1 MGLNCT
7 SNSNASINSNPS
19 NKKMSHSSKILFSFL
34 LLLVAMA
41 GIAQQ
46 NRKELEDKRRK
57 LLKDIEQTSN
67 LLNQTKQTKEAT
79 LSRYVTLQKQISKRQ
94 QLVETLQEEM
104 SYLLDNI
111 ERTATVVVALSD
123 DTERLKVEYAEIARH
138 AYRQKLLHSKWLFL
152 LSAKSFNDAFR
163 RWQYL
168 RQYDRYRQR
177 QAKLIMET
185 QQVLVDKI
193 KTLEERKKEKE
204 SLLGSEKRHSQM
216 LSLEMDT
223 KNRLLETLK
232 GDEARL
238 AHDLEAKQAAASKL
252 NNAIEKVIREE
263 MERIRREE
271 RAAAAAS
278 KNSDSKATNTKP
290 ATPTA
295 TPEIASV
302 SQEFQ
307 SNKGNLPWPVK
318 NGVITGHFGRQPHPT
333 IPNIEIVN
341 NGIDIRTDEGAQV
354 RSIFEGTVVGT
365 QFIPGFDYMV
375 ILQHGS
381 YYTVYSNLES
391 VSVKK
396 GDKVAIKQTLGKV
409 SKNAKTNTSE
419 VHFEIWKE
427 KTRLNPQDWVG
438 K

>member
-1 MGLNCT
+1 M
-7 SNSNASINSNPS
+7 A
-19 NKKMSHSSKILFSFL
+19 HSRKIFLVLVAL
-34 LLLVAMA
+34 LLAMGA

-46 NRKELEDKRRK
+46 SRKELEDKRKK
-57 LLKDIEQTSN
+57 LLKDIEQTSS
-67 LLNQTKQTKEAT
+67 LLKQTKQDKAAT
-79 LSRYVTLQKQISKRQ
+79 LSRYVTLQKQINKRQ
-94 QLVETLQEEM
+94 QLVETLQKEM
-104 SYLLDNI
+104 SYLLENV
-111 ERTATVVVALSD
+111 ERTATVVLALSD
-123 DTERLKVEYAEIARH
+123 DTERLKIEYTKIARH
-138 AYRQKLLHSKWLFL
+138 AYRQRLMHSKWLFL

-168 RQYDRYRQR
+168 RQYDRYRQK
-177 QAKLIMET
+177 QARLILDT
-185 QQVLVDKI
+185 QQMLLGKI
-193 KTLEERKKEKE
+193 KTLEDRKREKE
-204 SLLGSEKRHSQM
+204 NLLGAEKRQSQ
-216 LSLEMDT
+216 LLGLEMQA
-223 KNRLLETLK
+223 KNRLLEDLK

-238 AHDLEAKQAAASKL
+238 ARDLEGKQAAATKL

-271 RAAAAAS
+271 RLAAAAS
-278 KNSDSKATNTKP
+278 SGASASSGKTA

-295 TPEIASV
+295 TPEVASI
-302 SQEFQ
+302 SKDFQ
-307 SNKGNLPWPVK
+307 NNKGRLPWPVK

-341 NGIDIRTDEGAQV
+341 NGIDIRTDDGAQV
-354 RSIFEGTVVGT
+354 RAIFEGTVVGT

-381 YYTVYSNLES
+381 YYTVYSNLEE
-391 VSVKK
+391 VNVKK
-396 GDKVAIKQTLGKV
+396 GDKVDIRQTIGKV
-409 SKNAKTNTSE
+409 STDRKDNTSE

>member
-1 MGLNCT
+1 
-7 SNSNASINSNPS
+7 
-19 NKKMSHSSKILFSFL
+19 MSHSKKIGYAIL
-34 LLLVAMA
+34 LLLVAGLA
-41 GIAQQ
+41 FAQQ
-46 NRKELEDKRRK
+46 SRKELEDKRKR
-57 LLKDIEQTSN
+57 LLKDIEQTSS
-67 LLNQTKQTKEAT
+67 LLKQTKQDKEAT
-79 LSRYVTLQKQISKRQ
+79 LSRYITLKKQISKRQ
-94 QLVETLQEEM
+94 QLVETLQAEM

-111 ERTATVVVALSD
+111 ERTATVVVALNE
-123 DTERLKVEYAEIARH
+123 DTERLKLEYAEIARH
-138 AYRQKLLHSKWLFL
+138 AYRQRLLHSKWLFL
-152 LSAKSFNDAFR
+152 LSAKNFNDAFR

-193 KTLEERKKEKE
+193 KMLEDRKQEKE
-204 SLLGSEKRHSQM
+204 NLLGSEKRHSQM
-216 LSLEMDT
+216 LNLEMET

-232 GDEARL
+232 GDESRL
-238 AHDLEAKQAAASKL
+238 AHDLEAKQAAAAKL
-252 NNAIEKVIREE
+252 NSAIEKVIREE

-271 RAAAAAS
+271 RSAAAS
-278 KNSDSKATNTKP
+278 SAAASTKTP
-290 ATPTA
+290 AGKTAEPTA
-295 TPEIASV
+295 TPEVASI
-302 SQEFQ
+302 SKDFQ
-307 SNKGNLPWPVK
+307 NNKGALPWPVK
-318 NGVITGHFGRQPHPT
+318 NGIITGFFGRQPHPT

-341 NGIDIRTDEGAQV
+341 NGIDIRTDQGAQV
-354 RSIFEGTVVGT
+354 RSVFEGLVVGT

-396 GDKVAIKQTLGKV
+396 GDKVAIKQVLGKV
-409 SKNAKTNTSE
+409 STNPKTNASE

>member
-1 MGLNCT
+1 M
-7 SNSNASINSNPS
+7 A
-19 NKKMSHSSKILFSFL
+19 HSRKIFLVLVAL
-34 LLLVAMA
+34 LLAIGA

-46 NRKELEDKRRK
+46 SRKELEDKRKK
-57 LLKDIEQTSN
+57 LLKDIEQTSS
-67 LLNQTKQTKEAT
+67 LLKQTKQDKAAT
-79 LSRYVTLQKQISKRQ
+79 LSRYVTLQKQINKRQ
-94 QLVETLQEEM
+94 QLVETLQKEM
-104 SYLLDNI
+104 SYLLENV
-111 ERTATVVVALSD
+111 ERTATVVLALND
-123 DTERLKVEYAEIARH
+123 DTERLKVEYTKIARH
-138 AYRQKLLHSKWLFL
+138 AYRQRLMHSKWLFL

-168 RQYDRYRQR
+168 RQYDRYRQK
-177 QAKLIMET
+177 QARLILDT
-185 QQVLVDKI
+185 QQMLLGKI
-193 KTLEERKKEKE
+193 KTLEDRKREKE
-204 SLLGSEKRHSQM
+204 NLLGAEKRQSQ
-216 LSLEMDT
+216 LLGLEMQA
-223 KNRLLETLK
+223 KNRLLEDLK

-238 AHDLEAKQAAASKL
+238 ARDLDGKQAAATKL

-271 RAAAAAS
+271 RLAAAAS
-278 KNSDSKATNTKP
+278 SGASASSGKTA

-295 TPEIASV
+295 TPEVASI
-302 SQEFQ
+302 SKDFQ
-307 SNKGNLPWPVK
+307 NNKGRLPWPVK

-341 NGIDIRTDEGAQV
+341 NGIDIRTDDGAQV
-354 RSIFEGTVVGT
+354 RAIFEGTVVGT

-381 YYTVYSNLES
+381 YYTVYSNLEE
-391 VSVKK
+391 VNVKK
-396 GDKVAIKQTLGKV
+396 GDKVDIRQTIGKV
-409 SKNAKTNTSE
+409 STDRKDNTSE

>member
-1 MGLNCT
+1 
-7 SNSNASINSNPS
+7 
-19 NKKMSHSSKILFSFL
+19 
-34 LLLVAMA
+34 MA
-41 GIAQQ
+41 FTAIAQQ
-46 NRKELEDKRRK
+46 SRKELEEKRKK
-57 LLKDIEQTSN
+57 LLKDIEQTSG
-67 LLNQTKQTKEAT
+67 LLKQTKEDKAAT
-79 LSRYVTLQKQISKRQ
+79 LSRYVTLQRQIHKRE

-104 SYLLDNI
+104 SVLLDNI

-123 DTERLKVEYAEIARH
+123 DTERLKEEYAKIARH
-138 AYRQKLLHSKWLFL
+138 AYRQKLMQSDLLFL

-168 RQYDRYRQR
+168 RQYERYRQR

-185 QQVLVDKI
+185 QQTLVDKI
-193 KTLEERKKEKE
+193 KSLEERKADKEK
-204 SLLGSEKRHSQM
+204 LLSTEQRQSRM
-216 LSLEMDT
+216 LGMEMVA
-223 KNRLLETLK
+223 KNQLLEELK

-238 AHDLEAKQAAASKL
+238 AHDLESKQAAANKL
-252 NNAIEKVIREE
+252 NKAIEKVIKDE

-271 RAAAAAS
+271 RAAAAANNATAGSSNKAS
-278 KNSDSKATNTKP
+278 K
-290 ATPTA
+290 PTA
-295 TPEIASV
+295 TPEVESV
-302 SQEFQ
+302 SSEFQ
-307 SNKGNLPWPVK
+307 GNRGRLPWPVK

-341 NGIDIRTDEGAQV
+341 NGIDIQTDKGAQV
-354 RSIFEGTVVGT
+354 RSVFEGTVVGT

-381 YYTVYSNLES
+381 YYTVYSNLEE

-396 GDKVAIKQTLGKV
+396 GDKIAMKQAIGKV
-409 SKNAKTNTSE
+409 STDAKTNNSE

-427 KTRLNPQDWVG
+427 KTRLNPQEWVG

>member
-1 MGLNCT
+1 M
-7 SNSNASINSNPS
+7 A
-19 NKKMSHSSKILFSFL
+19 HSRKIFLVLVAL
-34 LLLVAMA
+34 LLAMGA

-46 NRKELEDKRRK
+46 SRKELEDKRKK
-57 LLKDIEQTSN
+57 LLKDIEQTSS
-67 LLNQTKQTKEAT
+67 LLKQTKQDKAAT
-79 LSRYVTLQKQISKRQ
+79 LSRYVTLQKQINKRQ
-94 QLVETLQEEM
+94 QLVETLQKEM
-104 SYLLDNI
+104 SYLLENV
-111 ERTATVVVALSD
+111 ERTATVVLALSD
-123 DTERLKVEYAEIARH
+123 DTERLKVEYTKIARQ
-138 AYRQKLLHSKWLFL
+138 AYRQRLMHSKWLFL

-168 RQYDRYRQR
+168 RQYDRYRQK
-177 QAKLIMET
+177 QARLILDT
-185 QQVLVDKI
+185 QQMLLGKI
-193 KTLEERKKEKE
+193 KTLEDRKREKE
-204 SLLGSEKRHSQM
+204 NLLGTEKRQSQ
-216 LSLEMDT
+216 LLGLEMQA
-223 KNRLLETLK
+223 KNRLLEDLK

-238 AHDLEAKQAAASKL
+238 ARDLEGKQAAATKL

-271 RAAAAAS
+271 RLAAAAS
-278 KNSDSKATNTKP
+278 ASSGKTA

-295 TPEIASV
+295 TPEVASI
-302 SQEFQ
+302 SKDFQ
-307 SNKGNLPWPVK
+307 NNKGRLPWPVK

-341 NGIDIRTDEGAQV
+341 NGIDIRTDDGAQV
-354 RSIFEGTVVGT
+354 RAIFEGTVVGT

-381 YYTVYSNLES
+381 YYTVYSNLEE
-391 VSVKK
+391 VNVKK
-396 GDKVAIKQTLGKV
+396 GDKVDIRQTIGKV
-409 SKNAKTNTSE
+409 STDRKDNTSE

>member
-1 MGLNCT
+1 M
-7 SNSNASINSNPS
+7 A
-19 NKKMSHSSKILFSFL
+19 HSRKIFLVLVAL
-34 LLLVAMA
+34 LLAMGA

-46 NRKELEDKRRK
+46 SRKELEDKRKK
-57 LLKDIEQTSN
+57 LLKDIEQTSS
-67 LLNQTKQTKEAT
+67 LLKQTKQDKAAT
-79 LSRYVTLQKQISKRQ
+79 LSRYVTLQKQINKRQ
-94 QLVETLQEEM
+94 QLVETLQKEM
-104 SYLLDNI
+104 SYLLENV
-111 ERTATVVVALSD
+111 ERTATVVIALND
-123 DTERLKVEYAEIARH
+123 DADRLKAEYTAIARH
-138 AYRQKLLHSKWLFL
+138 AYRQRLMHSKWLFL

-168 RQYDRYRQR
+168 RQYDRYRQK
-177 QAKLIMET
+177 QARLILDT
-185 QQVLVDKI
+185 QQMLLGKI
-193 KTLEERKKEKE
+193 KTLEDRKREKE
-204 SLLGSEKRHSQM
+204 NLLGAEKRQSQ
-216 LSLEMDT
+216 LLGLEMQA
-223 KNRLLETLK
+223 KNRLLEDLK

-238 AHDLEAKQAAASKL
+238 ARDLEGKQAAATKL

-271 RAAAAAS
+271 RLAAAAAS
-278 KNSDSKATNTKP
+278 GASASSGKTA

-295 TPEIASV
+295 TPEVASI
-302 SQEFQ
+302 SKDFQ
-307 SNKGNLPWPVK
+307 NNKGRLPWPVK

-341 NGIDIRTDEGAQV
+341 NGIDIRTDDGAQV
-354 RSIFEGTVVGT
+354 RAIFEGTVVGT

-381 YYTVYSNLES
+381 YYTVYSNLEE
-391 VSVKK
+391 VNVKK
-396 GDKVAIKQTLGKV
+396 GDKVDIRQTIGKV
-409 SKNAKTNTSE
+409 STDRKDNTSE